1 MSSAPLPDVI
11 LVERMRRLLLTHE
24 THQGQRY
31 IVVVDADQEPGN
43 YWMRTHPTT
52 GCNGFNASL
61 PCNGIFNDTCE
72 SFPVTT
78 GIVRYDTSSTAEPS
92 SEPWAYNRECADEP
106 YEKLRPVVPWIIDR
120 HPQNDVTEHRFAAA
134 HQTSAS
140 SNSTGGYAHWMLTP
154 DFLWLDFANPS
165 ILNIDNR
172 TYDWTSNYHIVEG
185 MCWRSEYPS
194 SRIDL

>member
-1 MSSAPLPDVI
+1 M
-11 LVERMRRLLLTHE
+11 
-24 THQGQRY
+24 
-31 IVVVDADQEPGN
+31 VVVEADQAPGN
-43 YWMRTHPTT
+43 YWMRTHPAT

-72 SFPVTT
+72 VFSVTT
-78 GIVRYDTSSTAEPS
+78 GIVRYDDTTSSSSTVAADPS
-92 SEPWAYNRECADEP
+92 SEAWAYGRACADEP
-106 YEKLRPVVPWIIDR
+106 LDRLRPVVPWVIDR

-134 HQTSAS
+134 HQDGASA
-140 SNSTGGYAHWMLTP
+140 NATGGYAHWMLTP

-185 MCWRSEYPS
+185 MLPESIFFRTERLMALCR
-194 SRIDL
+194 